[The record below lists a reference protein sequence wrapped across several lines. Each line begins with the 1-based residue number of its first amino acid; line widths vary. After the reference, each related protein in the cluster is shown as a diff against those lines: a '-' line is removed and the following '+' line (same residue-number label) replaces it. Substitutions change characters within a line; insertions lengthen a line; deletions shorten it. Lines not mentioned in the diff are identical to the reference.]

1 MAKKKPKPGPAA
13 LGAMGA
19 APLAIA
25 LLVGSAVIPSGGLKP
40 VTTDP
45 NAAVQCEEGLE
56 NYTECHAGYPT
67 GCSPTGRYDGFL
79 NFLKNQHPARGSAAV
94 KYFTGM
100 ADYQDLDS
108 RTPKTL
114 AKGNHFAVKD
124 DLAKMGEMQEYGV
137 IGYLYYA
144 KQEGAESSN
153 CELTAPDDTDFHI
166 GIGFD
171 KNLAAKASKAKG
183 PDKTAL
189 DQAAVVVEMTPQY
202 RADFAPE
209 WTIDALKAVVG
220 KQVRVVGQLMADN
233 EHNVPKDN
241 CALPGHS
248 ATCWRASIWELHPVT
263 SFQYCSTAEC
273 SADSSGWVDLGGTEA
288 KPAAATSAAPSK

>member
-1 MAKKKPKPGPAA
+1 MARAMARAMAKKKPKPGPAA
-13 LGAMGA
+13 LGAMGV

-25 LLVGSAVIPSGGLKP
+25 LLVGSAVIPSGGVKP
-40 VTTDP
+40 VTNDP
-45 NAAVQCEEGLE
+45 NAAVKCDEGLE
-56 NYTECHAGYPT
+56 NYTVCHAGYPT
-67 GCSPTGRYDGFL
+67 GCSPTGSYDGFF

-100 ADYQDLDS
+100 ADYQDLEN

-114 AKGNHFAVKD
+114 AKGNHFTVKD

-273 SADSSGWVDLGGTEA
+273 SADSSGWVEFPD
-288 KPAAATSAAPSK
+288 